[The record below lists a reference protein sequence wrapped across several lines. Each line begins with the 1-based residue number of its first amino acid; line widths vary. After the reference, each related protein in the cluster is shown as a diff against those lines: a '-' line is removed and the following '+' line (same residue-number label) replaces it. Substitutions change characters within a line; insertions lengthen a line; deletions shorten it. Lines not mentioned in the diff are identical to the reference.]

1 MPNTI
6 NIPTPLR
13 PFTDKKE
20 AVEVSGATVGEL
32 LLDLTTRY
40 EGLRKHLYADNGK
53 LRNFVNVY
61 LNDEDIRYLQR
72 EATPVKAG
80 DTLSIV
86 PSVAGGAPTSAEATV
101 GKPATAMPANVGP
114 GLQTRPDDLS
124 PEEIKRYSRH
134 LIMPEM
140 GMDGQRKLKQSS
152 VLCIGAGG
160 LGSPA
165 AMYLAAAGI
174 GRLGIVDFD
183 VVDYSNLQR
192 QLLHTTNDV
201 GRTKLE
207 SAREKVVALNP
218 HVQVDT
224 YEEALSS
231 ENAMRLFKGYDVIL
245 DGTDNFPTRYL
256 VNDACVL
263 SGIPNAYGS
272 IFRFEGQ
279 ASVFATKDGPC
290 YRCLYPEPPPPGLV
304 PSCAEGGVLGVLPG
318 VIGVIQATESI
329 KLLTGIGEPL
339 IGRFLIYDALK
350 MKFREL
356 RLKKDPECPVC
367 GPNPTVTKLIDYD
380 QFCGVTPAHA
390 TDNAGGTVSNWE
402 ITPVEL
408 KKKLDAGE
416 TPFILDVR
424 EPNEYQINR
433 IPGSTLIPL
442 GELPRRYQEL
452 PRDREIVAQ
461 CKMGGR
467 SAKAMDFLKTVGFT
481 NVKNLKGGILE
492 WIDKVDPSQP
502 KY

>member
-13 PFTDKKE
+13 PFTEKKE

-32 LLDLTTRY
+32 LTDLTTRY

-86 PSVAGGAPTSAEATV
+86 PSVAGGAPT
-101 GKPATAMPANVGP
+101 TAAPP
-114 GLQTRPDDLS
+114 ETDLS
-124 PEEIKRYSRH
+124 PDEIKRYSRH

-183 VVDYSNLQR
+183 VVDFSNLQR

-201 GRTKLE
+201 GRTKLA
-207 SAREKVVALNP
+207 SAKDKVVALNP

-279 ASVFATKDGPC
+279 ASVFATKEGPC

-318 VIGVIQATESI
+318 IIGVIQATESI
-329 KLLTGIGEPL
+329 KLVTGIGEPL

-356 RLKKDPECPVC
+356 KLKKDPECPVC

-380 QFCGVTPAHA
+380 QFCGVGPAHA
-390 TDNAGGTVSNWE
+390 TENAGGTVSDWE

-416 TPFILDVR
+416 TPLILDVR